1 MVHSCQSQAVEVA
14 LVQRQ
19 AALKEQTAAVARHKA
34 ASAKQRVLAQMYGR
48 RRGGKSAVRARR

>member
-1 MVHSCQSQAVEVA
+1 
-14 LVQRQ
+14 VQRQ

-34 ASAKQRVLAQMYGR
+34 AGAKQRVLAQMYGR